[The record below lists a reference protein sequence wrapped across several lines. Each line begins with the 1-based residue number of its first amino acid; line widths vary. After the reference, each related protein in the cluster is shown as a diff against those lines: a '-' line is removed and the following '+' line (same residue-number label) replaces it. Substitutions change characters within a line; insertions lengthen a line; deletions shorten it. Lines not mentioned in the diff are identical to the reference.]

1 MVREQAA
8 FMKSESQSKR
18 KEAFDKHT
26 QRINEMSSMG
36 LEERKYRIAKLL
48 EQTPSKMRV
57 KELNIN
63 REQSSSTNQIE
74 EKTNHSNLAGED
86 RMSFNTGKSDL
97 EEKLKGLIPNKQSLS
112 NMEKHMNSS
121 QKRFNENKP
130 QVAKTVMQQ
139 AHGKSSSLY
148 DIYGKN
154 VYTRGNNSK
163 RTSLQSQQPT
173 KINS

>member
-48 EQTPSKMRV
+48 EQTPSKMKV

-63 REQSSSTNQIE
+63 REQSSSTNKIE

-97 EEKLKGLIPNKQSLS
+97 EEKLKGLIPNK
-112 NMEKHMNSS
+112 
-121 QKRFNENKP
+121 
-130 QVAKTVMQQ
+130 
-139 AHGKSSSLY
+139 
-148 DIYGKN
+148 
-154 VYTRGNNSK
+154 
-163 RTSLQSQQPT
+163 
-173 KINS
+173 